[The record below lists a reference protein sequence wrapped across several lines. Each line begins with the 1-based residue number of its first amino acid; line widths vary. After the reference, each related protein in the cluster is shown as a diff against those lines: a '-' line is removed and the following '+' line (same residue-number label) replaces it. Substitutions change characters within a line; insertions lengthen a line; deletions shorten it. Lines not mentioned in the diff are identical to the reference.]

1 MLIPASHGLNAEVKH
16 IRHAIKTFIE
26 YLFNTTFKQ
35 IPCTDE
41 TRLRE
46 IEKSSFLL
54 SMQDIRDDRN
64 GTERNEEQWHNLNL
78 LYVPLHKTRN
88 ASHRDRATK
97 ESSLARRETVLPGCK
112 SRRKRRRSRKPVAEG
127 SCREAAANFHDGLAH
142 GPWMERAR
150 PGIPASA

>member
-1 MLIPASHGLNAEVKH
+1 MLIPASRGLNAEVKH
-16 IRHAIKTFIE
+16 IRHAIKTFIK

-35 IPCTDE
+35 IRRNSTYDF
-41 TRLRE
+41 
-46 IEKSSFLL
+46 EKSSILL
-54 SMQDIRDDRN
+54 SVQDIRDDRN